1 MLHRT
6 KYNRFRNESV
16 TSVDDLLHGLSMNSK
31 VSAAPS
37 PASAVTPYT
46 APAEVHPSAAAAASP
61 SAVGSQGSDH
71 HPDGDGGTTLCT
83 LINKVSHLKFSNSGS
98 LLGIKGLPSAVKD
111 LAVSKLQVGGGGGG
125 GVGCGGGGGGG
136 SSPGGSAAHVA
147 APCAAGSMCSHGS
160 PASGPA
166 TGSSACTSSC
176 SQLEPAP
183 GCMHKKGRPDEAQ
196 PGAED
201 RTPGRGGGGGTG
213 GAAATTVTTT
223 AAGLV
228 SKPPRGWLHSS
239 EKISGP
245 GVTYI
250 VNYLGCIEVLR
261 SMRSLDFTTRSQIT
275 REAISLV
282 CEAVPGTKGA
292 PRKRKPPSK
301 ALSNILG
308 KSNLQFA
315 GMSINLNIST
325 SSLNLMT
332 PDSKQIIAN
341 HHMQSI
347 SFASGGDPDTTD
359 YVAYVA
365 KDPVNRR
372 ACHILECSDSLAQD
386 VISSIG
392 QAFDLRF
399 QQYLQCPSSKP
410 SSTHDRV
417 LNMEEFPW
425 TEEEEEPAEH
435 PYYNNI
441 PGKMPPPGG
450 FIDSRLAGQ
459 GGASDGG
466 QTGSGSVDPAYYQGR
481 HCGESWG
488 EEKTPSLVSQGSTD
502 TYSLPETKGQASK
515 AGEMPTYVN
524 TQQIDAQVLAVLQA
538 EADHASDAKISPQK
552 DLFDMK
558 PFEDAI
564 HSQPP
569 PCHPGAGQPLPPACC
584 SAAALHKAS
593 SVDNC
598 SPLLARAVAPR
609 GQEELGGQ
617 AWYHGQ
623 MSRRDAEK
631 LLRDDGDFL
640 VRKSTTNPGSYVLTG
655 MHHGLAKHLLLV
667 DPEGTVRT
675 KDHIFDSINHL
686 IGHHRDNSLPIVSAG
701 SELCLKQPVGR
712 K

>member
-16 TSVDDLLHGLSMNSK
+16 TSVDELLHGLSMNPK
-31 VSAAPS
+31 
-37 PASAVTPYT
+37 
-46 APAEVHPSAAAAASP
+46 
-61 SAVGSQGSDH
+61 
-71 HPDGDGGTTLCT
+71 
-83 LINKVSHLKFSNSGS
+83 
-98 LLGIKGLPSAVKD
+98 
-111 LAVSKLQVGGGGGG
+111 
-125 GVGCGGGGGGG
+125 
-136 SSPGGSAAHVA
+136 
-147 APCAAGSMCSHGS
+147 
-160 PASGPA
+160 
-166 TGSSACTSSC
+166 
-176 SQLEPAP
+176 
-183 GCMHKKGRPDEAQ
+183 
-196 PGAED
+196 
-201 RTPGRGGGGGTG
+201 
-213 GAAATTVTTT
+213 
-223 AAGLV
+223 
-228 SKPPRGWLHSS
+228 
-239 EKISGP
+239 
-245 GVTYI
+245 
-250 VNYLGCIEVLR
+250 YLGCIEVLR

-292 PRKRKPPSK
+292 LRKRKPPSK
-301 ALSNILG
+301 ALSSILG

-372 ACHILECSDSLAQD
+372 ACHILECSDGLAQD
-386 VISSIG
+386 VISTIG

-399 QQYLQCPSSKP
+399 QQYLQCPSSKL

-425 TEEEEEPAEH
+425 TEEEEESGEH

-450 FIDSRLAGQ
+450 FIDTRLTNQNA
-459 GGASDGG
+459 APDGVD
-466 QTGSGSVDPAYYQGR
+466 QTYYQGR

-488 EEKTPSLVSQGSTD
+488 DERKPIFIQQGSFD
-502 TYSLPETKGQASK
+502 IYSLPEGKSQVPKT
-515 AGEMPTYVN
+515 GEMPTYVN
-524 TQQIDAQVLAVLQA
+524 TQQIDAQVLAGMA
-538 EADHASDAKISPQK
+538 GAAKDSPQK
-552 DLFDMK
+552 DLFDMSK
-558 PFEDAI
+558 SWA
-564 HSQPP
+564 SQA
-569 PCHPGAGQPLPPACC
+569 AG
-584 SAAALHKAS
+584 LHKAA
-593 SVDNC
+593 SVDNS
-598 SPLLARAVAPR
+598 SPLLVRSVAFRA
-609 GQEELGGQ
+609 QEELEGQ
-617 AWYHGQ
+617 TWYHGK

-631 LLRDDGDFL
+631 LLREDGDFL
-640 VRKSTTNPGSYVLTG
+640 VRKSTTSPGSYVLTG
-655 MHHGLAKHLLLV
+655 MHNGLAKHLLLV

-675 KDHIFDSINHL
+675 KDHIFDSISHL

-701 SELCLKQPVGR
+701 SELCLIQPVAR

>member
-16 TSVDDLLHGLSMNSK
+16 TSVDELLHGLSMNPK
-31 VSAAPS
+31 VSA
-37 PASAVTPYT
+37 TPQ
-46 APAEVHPSAAAAASP
+46 SAAETSYTPQTEVQSSSTTTASSTP
-61 SAVGSQGSDH
+61 TSHGSDH
-71 HPDGDGGTTLCT
+71 LEDGGTTLCT
-83 LINKVSHLKFSNSGS
+83 LINKVSSLKFSNSGS

-111 LAVSKLQVGGGGGG
+111 LAVSKLQVGGGSGSGSSSG
-125 GVGCGGGGGGG
+125 PSPGVATATASAASGVGG
-136 SSPGGSAAHVA
+136 SL
-147 APCAAGSMCSHGS
+147 C
-160 PASGPA
+160 
-166 TGSSACTSSC
+166 SSASHSTPC
-176 SQLEPAP
+176 SQLELAVS
-183 GCMHKKGRPDEAQ
+183 MSKKSRLDELQ
-196 PGAED
+196 PGRVD
-201 RTPGRGGGGGTG
+201 WNPGGGG
-213 GAAATTVTTT
+213 
-223 AAGLV
+223 GLV
-228 SKPPRGWLHSS
+228 SKPSRGWLHSS

-250 VNYLGCIEVLR
+250 VKYLGCIEVLR

-292 PRKRKPPSK
+292 LRKRKPPSK
-301 ALSNILG
+301 ALSSILG

-332 PDSKQIIAN
+332 PDGKQIIAN

-372 ACHILECSDSLAQD
+372 ACHILECSDGLAQD
-386 VISSIG
+386 VISTIG

-399 QQYLQCPSSKP
+399 QQYLQCPSSKL

-417 LNMEEFPW
+417 LNMEELTW
-425 TEEEEEPAEH
+425 TEEEEESAEH

-450 FIDSRLAGQ
+450 FIDTRLINQNA
-459 GGASDGG
+459 APDGCQIG
-466 QTGSGSVDPAYYQGR
+466 PGSVDQTYYQGR
-481 HCGESWG
+481 HCGENWG
-488 EEKTPSLVSQGSTD
+488 DERKSIFIQQGSFD
-502 TYSLPETKGQASK
+502 ISSLPESKGQAPK
-515 AGEMPTYVN
+515 TGEMPAYVN
-524 TQQIDAQVLAVLQA
+524 TQQIDAQVLAALQTEA
-538 EADHASDAKISPQK
+538 ENSPPK

-564 HSQPP
+564 QSQSHPP
-569 PCHPGAGQPLPPACC
+569 SQGQAQ
-584 SAAALHKAS
+584 SQASGLHKAA
-593 SVDNC
+593 SVDNS
-598 SPLLARAVAPR
+598 SPLLVRSLAFRA
-609 GQEELGGQ
+609 QEELEGQ
-617 AWYHGQ
+617 TWYHGK

-631 LLRDDGDFL
+631 LLKDDGDFL

-655 MHHGLAKHLLLV
+655 MHNGLAKHLLLV

-675 KDHIFDSINHL
+675 KDHVFDSISHL
-686 IGHHRDNSLPIVSAG
+686 IGHHRDNNLPIVSAG
-701 SELCLKQPVGR
+701 SELCLLQPVGR
-712 K
+712 KQ

>member
-16 TSVDDLLHGLSMNSK
+16 TSVDELLHGLSMNPK
-31 VSAAPS
+31 VSA
-37 PASAVTPYT
+37 TPQ
-46 APAEVHPSAAAAASP
+46 SAAETSYTPPTDVQPSSTTATASSTP
-61 SAVGSQGSDH
+61 TGHGSDH
-71 HPDGDGGTTLCT
+71 LEDGGTTLCT
-83 LINKVSHLKFSNSGS
+83 LINKVSSLKFSNSGS

-111 LAVSKLQVGGGGGG
+111 LAVSKLQ
-125 GVGCGGGGGGG
+125 GGGG
-136 SSPGGSAAHVA
+136 SGPAGSSGPS
-147 APCAAGSMCSHGS
+147 PCAAATAAA
-160 PASGPA
+160 ASGV
-166 TGSSACTSSC
+166 GFSQCSSASHSTPC
-176 SQLEPAP
+176 SQLETAASMSKKSRLDELPP
-183 GCMHKKGRPDEAQ
+183 GGEEWNP
-196 PGAED
+196 
-201 RTPGRGGGGGTG
+201 GGGG
-213 GAAATTVTTT
+213 
-223 AAGLV
+223 GLV
-228 SKPPRGWLHSS
+228 SKPSRGWLHSS

-250 VNYLGCIEVLR
+250 VKYLGCIEVLR

-292 PRKRKPPSK
+292 LRKRKPPSK
-301 ALSNILG
+301 ALSSILG

-332 PDSKQIIAN
+332 PDCKQIIAN

-372 ACHILECSDSLAQD
+372 ACHILECSDGLAQD
-386 VISSIG
+386 VIGTIG

-399 QQYLQCPSSKP
+399 QQYLQCPSSKL
-410 SSTHDRV
+410 SSTPHDRV
-417 LNMEEFPW
+417 LNVEELPW
-425 TEEEEEPAEH
+425 TEEEEESAEH

-450 FIDSRLAGQ
+450 FIDTRLTNQNAAQ
-459 GGASDGG
+459 DGCQIG
-466 QTGSGSVDPAYYQGR
+466 PGSVDQTYYQGR
-481 HCGESWG
+481 HCRENWG
-488 EEKTPSLVSQGSTD
+488 DERKPIFIQQGSFD
-502 TYSLPETKGQASK
+502 ISSLSDSKGQAPK
-515 AGEMPTYVN
+515 TAEMPMYVN
-524 TQQIDAQVLAVLQA
+524 TQQIDAQVLAALQA
-538 EADHASDAKISPQK
+538 EAEHVTKGMAAAAKESPQK

-564 HSQPP
+564 QSQSHP
-569 PCHPGAGQPLPPACC
+569 PCHGQAQ
-584 SAAALHKAS
+584 SQMSGLHKAA
-593 SVDNC
+593 SVDSS
-598 SPLLARAVAPR
+598 SPLLVRSLAFRA
-609 GQEELGGQ
+609 QEELEGQ
-617 AWYHGQ
+617 TWYHGK

-631 LLRDDGDFL
+631 LLKEDGDFL

-655 MHHGLAKHLLLV
+655 MHNGLAKHLLLV

-675 KDHIFDSINHL
+675 KDHVFDSISHL
-686 IGHHRDNSLPIVSAG
+686 IGHHRDNNLPIVSAG
-701 SELCLKQPVGR
+701 SELCLLQPVGR
-712 K
+712 KQ

>member
-16 TSVDDLLHGLSMNSK
+16 TSVDELLHGLSMNPK
-31 VSAAPS
+31 VSA
-37 PASAVTPYT
+37 TPQ
-46 APAEVHPSAAAAASP
+46 SAAETSYTPPTEVQTSLTTTASSTP
-61 SAVGSQGSDH
+61 TSHGSDH
-71 HPDGDGGTTLCT
+71 LEDGGTTLCT
-83 LINKVSHLKFSNSGS
+83 LINKVSNLKFSNSGS

-111 LAVSKLQVGGGGGG
+111 LAVSKLQGAAATAAAASGVGGSLCSSVSHSTPCSQLETVISMSKKSRLDDLQPGGEDWNGGGGGG
-125 GVGCGGGGGGG
+125 
-136 SSPGGSAAHVA
+136 
-147 APCAAGSMCSHGS
+147 
-160 PASGPA
+160 
-166 TGSSACTSSC
+166 
-176 SQLEPAP
+176 L
-183 GCMHKKGRPDEAQ
+183 
-196 PGAED
+196 
-201 RTPGRGGGGGTG
+201 
-213 GAAATTVTTT
+213 
-223 AAGLV
+223 L
-228 SKPPRGWLHSS
+228 SKPSRGWLHSS

-250 VNYLGCIEVLR
+250 VKYLGCLEVLR

-292 PRKRKPPSK
+292 LRKRKPPSK
-301 ALSNILG
+301 ALSSILG

-332 PDSKQIIAN
+332 PDCKQIIAN

-372 ACHILECSDSLAQD
+372 ACHILECSDGLAQD
-386 VISSIG
+386 VISTIG

-399 QQYLQCPSSKP
+399 QQYLQCPASKS

-417 LNMEEFPW
+417 LNMEEVPW
-425 TEEEEEPAEH
+425 TEEEEEAAEH

-450 FIDSRLAGQ
+450 FIDTRLTNQNA
-459 GGASDGG
+459 APDGCQMG
-466 QTGSGSVDPAYYQGR
+466 PGSVDQTYYQGR
-481 HCGESWG
+481 HCGENWG
-488 EEKTPSLVSQGSTD
+488 DERKPIFIQQGSFEISSVPD
-502 TYSLPETKGQASK
+502 SKGQAPK
-515 AGEMPTYVN
+515 TAEMPTYVN
-524 TQQIDAQVLAVLQA
+524 TQQIDAQVLAALQA
-538 EADHASDAKISPQK
+538 EAENSPQK

-564 HSQPP
+564 QSQSHPP
-569 PCHPGAGQPLPPACC
+569 SQSQTQSQMSG
-584 SAAALHKAS
+584 LHKAA
-593 SVDNC
+593 SVDSS
-598 SPLLARAVAPR
+598 SPLLVRSLAFRA
-609 GQEELGGQ
+609 QEELEGQ
-617 AWYHGQ
+617 TWYHGK

-631 LLRDDGDFL
+631 LLKEDGDFL

-655 MHHGLAKHLLLV
+655 MHKGLAKHLLLV

-675 KDHIFDSINHL
+675 KDHIFDSISHL
-686 IGHHRDNSLPIVSAG
+686 IGHHRDNNLPIVSAG
-701 SELCLKQPVGR
+701 SELCLLQPVGR
-712 K
+712 KQ

>member
-16 TSVDDLLHGLSMNSK
+16 TSVDELLHGLSMNPK
-31 VSAAPS
+31 VSA
-37 PASAVTPYT
+37 TPQ
-46 APAEVHPSAAAAASP
+46 SAAETSYTPPTEVQP
-61 SAVGSQGSDH
+61 STTVPSSIPATHGSDH
-71 HPDGDGGTTLCT
+71 LEDGGTTLCT
-83 LINKVSHLKFSNSGS
+83 LINKVSSLKFSNSGS

-111 LAVSKLQVGGGGGG
+111 LAVSKLQ
-125 GVGCGGGGGGG
+125 GGGG
-136 SSPGGSAAHVA
+136 SASASSSGTSPSVATTAAAAAASGVGGSL
-147 APCAAGSMCSHGS
+147 CSLVSHS
-160 PASGPA
+160 TP
-166 TGSSACTSSC
+166 C
-176 SQLEPAP
+176 SQPEPAVS
-183 GCMHKKGRPDEAQ
+183 MSKKSRLDELL
-196 PGAED
+196 PSGED
-201 RTPGRGGGGGTG
+201 WNPGGGG
-213 GAAATTVTTT
+213 
-223 AAGLV
+223 GLV
-228 SKPPRGWLHSS
+228 SKPSRGWLHSN

-250 VNYLGCIEVLR
+250 VKYLGCIEVLR

-292 PRKRKPPSK
+292 LRKRKPPSK
-301 ALSNILG
+301 ALSSILG

-332 PDSKQIIAN
+332 PDCKQIIAN

-372 ACHILECSDSLAQD
+372 ACHILECSDGLAQD
-386 VISSIG
+386 VISTIG

-399 QQYLQCPSSKP
+399 QQYLQCPSSKL

-417 LNMEEFPW
+417 LNMEELPW
-425 TEEEEEPAEH
+425 TEEEEESADH

-450 FIDSRLAGQ
+450 FIDTRLIHQNAT
-459 GGASDGG
+459 SDGCQKLG
-466 QTGSGSVDPAYYQGR
+466 PGSADQMYYQER
-481 HCGESWG
+481 HCENWADESR
-488 EEKTPSLVSQGSTD
+488 PVFLQQGSFD
-502 TYSLPETKGQASK
+502 ISSLPESKGQPAK
-515 AGEMPTYVN
+515 PGEMPTYVN
-524 TQQIDAQVLAVLQA
+524 TQQIDAQVLAALQA
-538 EADHASDAKISPQK
+538 EAENVTKGMAAAAKESLHK

-564 HSQPP
+564 QSQSQPP
-569 PCHPGAGQPLPPACC
+569 SQIQSQTQVSNLQK
-584 SAAALHKAS
+584 AA
-593 SVDNC
+593 SVENS
-598 SPLLARAVAPR
+598 SPLLVRSLAFRA
-609 GQEELGGQ
+609 QEEMEGQ
-617 AWYHGQ
+617 SWYHGK

-631 LLRDDGDFL
+631 LLKNDGDFL

-655 MHHGLAKHLLLV
+655 MHNGLAKHLLLV

-675 KDHIFDSINHL
+675 KDHIFDSISHL
-686 IGHHRDNSLPIVSAG
+686 IGHHRDNNLPIVSAG
-701 SELCLKQPVGR
+701 SELCLLQPVER
-712 K
+712 KQ